1 MCAHELCEYACMLV
15 YACPWGTRKSL
26 GEAYKP
32 RLSSRTPNSSPK
44 REYSA
49 SSFSFPSPII
59 PYISYS
65 ISTIPY
71 SIHSFQP
78 PSSLSP
84 HHFSFFFSSFPFPR
98 SALSCS
104 LSASRL
110 RRRHRCFP
118 AGEPRVRAS
127 PSLPPYSRKATGPR
141 RSSPS
146 LDATIGRLRS
156 APQRTSLPLFSLAVE
171 ADRLNDHVGGGQLPR
186 RARVVLG
193 HAASGAEVVVVW
205 RRGGRC
211 GECRGGSG
219 GRDVAE
225 ELVVVILIGGED
237 GEPWQHRQG
246 G

>member
-1 MCAHELCEYACMLV
+1 LCAHELCEYACMLV

-118 AGEPRVRAS
+118 AGKPRVRAPPPFLPTRGKPRVRAAPPL
-127 PSLPPYSRKATGPR
+127 PSMPPS
-141 RSSPS
+141 
-146 LDATIGRLRS
+146 
-156 APQRTSLPLFSLAVE
+156 
-171 ADRLNDHVGGGQLPR
+171 
-186 RARVVLG
+186 
-193 HAASGAEVVVVW
+193 AASDPLPNAPPFL
-205 RRGGRC
+205 C
-211 GECRGGSG
+211 S
-219 GRDVAE
+219 
-225 ELVVVILIGGED
+225 L
-237 GEPWQHRQG
+237 
-246 G
+246 